1 MDIQSFEA
9 IRRNFDLT
17 TLPMFLNMTRGNG
30 TLLGEEMMLLMR
42 EMKRSAES
50 DHTFTSSTRVTLI
63 ILYTIMALIGS
74 SANIFISVV
83 ILFSKKLLKNP
94 SNVLVLNL
102 MASGILMSIFCIP
115 FTLIGLTY
123 RSWIFGSFFCKLIP
137 SLQSTSIFVCSATI
151 AMISVDRLVRV
162 TRNVPSHSYNRVFA
176 RTHWIIMLIETSVIW
191 LLSAG
196 VSIPI
201 AYYQS
206 TIQIGSNDVGYEKC
220 VELWPSE
227 SVKGIYAVTF
237 MVVHYLGPSV
247 ILLFCHLEIKSHL
260 ESNLRSSDGMS
271 LPSMNGTNQSGQ
283 FDHNPGATQSDHGP
297 EMCFDHQLEMMDC
310 NLSLPAIALEA
321 TNKLEVTVSGISCHS
336 NGDITKGELRRNSH
350 LGVPSQESSKFSD
363 SKMTASDQDLERH
376 HNDRNHNNR
385 YLQSTNYTNNNT
397 NGTISNGHI
406 TNDRDQ
412 PFEVQTE
419 KCIGNQLAGSETKSQ
434 ETDQEFQ
441 TRQSHDHKSPNCVG
455 GQGRGQRLNRCQ
467 STPELNNHANYY
479 MREISRNRQ
488 VTKTLVYIILCF
500 IITWLPW
507 NLFNIFLDFKPDPKM
522 SISDIYLVLA
532 ICHLIAMTTIPLNAF
547 WYGWANPNIR
557 VEALKFLEKLS
568 LRFWPA
574 NYLDNGHH
582 SQHTGVNL

>member
-9 IRRNFDLT
+9 IRRNFDLK

-30 TLLGEEMMLLMR
+30 TSLGEEMASLMR

-50 DHTFTSSTRVTLI
+50 DHTFASSTRVTLI
-63 ILYTIMALIGS
+63 ILYTIMALVGLG
-74 SANIFISVV
+74 ANIFISVV

-176 RTHWIIMLIETSVIW
+176 RTHWIIMSIETSVIW

-201 AYYQS
+201 ACYQS
-206 TIQIGSNDVGYEKC
+206 IIQIGSKDVGYEKC

-237 MVVHYLGPSV
+237 MVVHYLGPSL
-247 ILLFCHLEIKSHL
+247 ILLFCHLEIKGHL

-271 LPSMNGTNQSGQ
+271 SMNGTNQSGQ
-283 FDHNPGATQSDHGP
+283 FDPNPDATQSDQGP
-297 EMCFDHQLEMMDC
+297 EMCYDHQLEMTDC
-310 NLSLPAIALEA
+310 NLSLPAIALEETA
-321 TNKLEVTVSGISCHS
+321 KLEGTISGISCHS
-336 NGDITKGELRRNSH
+336 NGDISKGEVLRN
-350 LGVPSQESSKFSD
+350 LGVSSQESLKFSD
-363 SKMTASDQDLERH
+363 SKLTASDHDLERH
-376 HNDRNHNNR
+376 HSDRNHNSR
-385 YLQSTNYTNNNT
+385 YLQSTSYANNHT

-406 TNDRDQ
+406 RHQ
-412 PFEVQTE
+412 PFKVQTK
-419 KCIGNQLAGSETKSQ
+419 KCIGNELAGVETKSQ
-434 ETDQEFQ
+434 ETDQKFQ
-441 TRQSHDHKSPNCVG
+441 NRQSHDQNSPNCVG
-455 GQGRGQRLNRCQ
+455 GQGRGQGFNRCQ

-479 MREISRNRQ
+479 MREINRNRQ

-507 NLFNIFLDFKPDPKM
+507 NLFNIFLDFEPDPKM

-568 LRFWPA
+568 LRFRPG
-574 NYLDNGHH
+574 NNSDDGHH
-582 SQHTGVNL
+582 SQHPGVNL